1 MKDSRPIAVFDGY
14 WGPNWKVSFEYN
26 LNSFFGP
33 EIRSGWGSILQ
44 VSGTNK
50 ACNVVDA
57 AACREDNRLCCS
69 PGDRYPTFQTNQDG
83 FIHLATQLG
92 DLGNAFWNSPRGVV
106 ETGRW
111 YRIELDQS
119 LKNGQVSL
127 IAKIFF

>member
-50 ACNVVDA
+50 AKKKGTQVKQHS
-57 AACREDNRLCCS
+57 RKRLS
-69 PGDRYPTFQTNQDG
+69 TVTRVGLLVISGISVRNTTFPISRYYHSGHSTLNQHAK
-83 FIHLATQLG
+83 ICLE
-92 DLGNAFWNSPRGVV
+92 GNA
-106 ETGRW
+106 
-111 YRIELDQS
+111 
-119 LKNGQVSL
+119 
-127 IAKIFF
+127 